1 MHPPAGFPEPSPHP
15 QEAPLTP
22 SLPNPSRAALAA
34 CTLALA
40 AAAAPAHAQRGFDW
54 NGEVA
59 SGATL
64 RVYTTSGTVTVR
76 EASGRTARIHAEL
89 ENAAEGE
96 IRFVSD
102 RSGGGVRVCALREG
116 ATCNDNG
123 VQGGNSNGWRQWR
136 NRRGKANFTVEVPR
150 GVVVRVSSGN
160 GDVAVSGATADV
172 HAASGNGDVRV
183 GAGAATVGASSGNGT
198 VMVDGARGPVH
209 ASSGNGRVTV
219 STAAG
224 PVNASTGN
232 GRVEVAIASRASGDM
247 EFSSGN
253 GSITVTLP
261 SDFGAQVEAST
272 GNGGFQSDFPLQVN
286 GRISS
291 HRVSGTIGRGGGRLR
306 LSTGNGSITLRRAG
320 S

>member
-1 MHPPAGFPEPSPHP
+1 MKPSLHP
-15 QEAPLTP
+15 QEDPVTGSLLTP
-22 SLPNPSRAALAA
+22 TRAALAA
-34 CTLALA
+34 CTLAVA
-40 AAAAPAHAQRGFDW
+40 AAASPAHAQRAFDW
-54 NGEVA
+54 SGEVA

-64 RVYTTSGTVTVR
+64 RVFTTSGTVTVR
-76 EASGRTARIHAEL
+76 EASGRTARIRAQT
-89 ENAAEGE
+89 ENAEEGE
-96 IRFVSD
+96 IRYVTD

-116 ATCNDNG
+116 YSCSDNG
-123 VQGGNSNGWRQWR
+123 VQGGSRNWRGGR

-172 HAASGNGDVRV
+172 HASSGNGDVRV
-183 GAGAATVGASSGNGT
+183 GAGAGTVGASSGNGT
-198 VMVDGARGPVH
+198 VMVDGARGPVR

-219 STAAG
+219 STASG

-232 GRVEVAIASRASGDM
+232 GRVEVAIASRAAGNM

-261 SDFGAQVEAST
+261 SDFAAQIEATT
-272 GNGGFQSDFPLQVN
+272 GNGGFETDFPLRVN

-291 HRVSGTIGRGGGRLR
+291 HRVSGSIGQGGGRMR
-306 LSTGNGSITLRRAG
+306 LSTGNGTISLRRAG

>member
-1 MHPPAGFPEPSPHP
+1 LPVVFREPSPHP
-15 QEAPLTP
+15 QEDPLSPT
-22 SLPNPSRAALAA
+22 LLNPTRAALAA
-34 CTLALA
+34 CTLAVFA
-40 AAAAPAHAQRGFDW
+40 AVSPALAQRGFDW
-54 NGEVA
+54 SGEVA
-59 SGATL
+59 PGATL
-64 RVYTTSGTVTVR
+64 RVYTTAGTVTVR
-76 EASGRTARIHAEL
+76 ESSGRTARIRAQTEHAE
-89 ENAAEGE
+89 EGE
-96 IRFVSD
+96 IRFVTD
-102 RSGGGVRVCALREG
+102 RSGGGVRVCALRDG
-116 ATCNDNG
+116 STCSDNG
-123 VQGGNSNGWRQWR
+123 VNSNNHDWGRWR
-136 NRRGKANFTVEVPR
+136 NRRGRANFTVEVPR

-183 GAGAATVGASSGNGT
+183 AAGAASVGASSGNGA

-219 STAAG
+219 STASG

-232 GRVEVAIASRASGDM
+232 GRVEVAIASRATGDM

-253 GSITVTLP
+253 GSITLTLP
-261 SDFGAQVEAST
+261 ADFGARVEAST

-306 LSTGNGSITLRRAG
+306 MSTGNGTITLRRAG

>member
-1 MHPPAGFPEPSPHP
+1 M
-15 QEAPLTP
+15 TP
-22 SLPNPSRAALAA
+22 SLLTPTRAALAA
-34 CTLALA
+34 CTLAMV

-54 NGEVA
+54 SGEL
-59 SGATL
+59 SPGTTL
-64 RVYTTSGTVTVR
+64 RVFTSTGTVTVR
-76 EASGRTARIHAEL
+76 EASGRTARIRGEV
-89 ENAAEGE
+89 ENAREGE
-96 IRFVSD
+96 FRFVTD
-102 RSGGGVRVCALREG
+102 RAGGGVRVCALREG
-116 ATCNDNG
+116 STCSDEGMRNNNNG
-123 VQGGNSNGWRQWR
+123 GWREWR

-183 GAGAATVGASSGNGT
+183 GAGAATVGASTGNGE
-198 VMVDGARGPVH
+198 VMVDGARGPVR
-209 ASSGNGRVTV
+209 ASSGNGRVSV
-219 STAAG
+219 STASG

-261 SDFGAQVEAST
+261 SDFAAHVEAST
-272 GNGGFQSDFPLQVN
+272 GNGGFQSDFPMQVN

-291 HRVSGTIGRGGGRLR
+291 HRVSGTIGQGGGRLR
-306 LSTGNGSITLRRAG
+306 LST
-320 S
+320 

>member
-1 MHPPAGFPEPSPHP
+1 MTRLLP
-15 QEAPLTP
+15 TP
-22 SLPNPSRAALAA
+22 TLAALAA
-34 CTLALA
+34 CTLAVFA
-40 AAAAPAHAQRGFDW
+40 SAAPAHAQRGFDW
-54 NGEVA
+54 
-59 SGATL
+59 SGDLAPGSTL

-76 EASGRTARIHAEL
+76 EASGRGARIRAET
-89 ENAAEGE
+89 ENAGQGE
-96 IRFVSD
+96 IRFVTD
-102 RSGGGVRVCALREG
+102 RSDGIRVCALRERDS
-116 ATCNDNG
+116 CSDNEIESG
-123 VQGGNSNGWRQWR
+123 RGDWRGR
-136 NRRGKANFTVEVPR
+136 NRGRANFTIEVPR
-150 GVVVRVSSGN
+150 GVVVRVGSGN

-172 HAASGNGDVRV
+172 HASSGNGDVRV
-183 GAGAATVGASSGNGT
+183 DAGAANVNASSGNGT
-198 VMVDGARGPVH
+198 VLVDGARGPVH

-219 STAAG
+219 STASG

-232 GRVEVAIASRASGDM
+232 GRVEVAIASRAAGDM

-261 SDFGAQVEAST
+261 ADFSAQVEATT

-291 HRVSGTIGRGGGRLR
+291 HRVSGTIGSGGGRLR

>member
-1 MHPPAGFPEPSPHP
+1 VTLSSA
-15 QEAPLTP
+15 
-22 SLPNPSRAALAA
+22 RAALAA

-40 AAAAPAHAQRGFDW
+40 VSATPALAQRDFDW
-54 NGEVA
+54 SGDLA
-59 SGATL
+59 AGATL
-64 RVYTTSGTVTVR
+64 RVYTTHGTVTVR
-76 EASGRTARIHAEL
+76 EASGRGARIHADL
-89 ENAAEGE
+89 ENAQEGE
-96 IRFVSD
+96 IRFVTD
-102 RSGGGVRVCALREG
+102 RAGGGIRVCALREG
-116 ATCNDNG
+116 STCNDNG
-123 VQGGNSNGWRQWR
+123 VQSGNDGWRQWR
-136 NRRGKANFTVEVPR
+136 NRRGRANFTVEVPR

-160 GDVAVSGATADV
+160 GDVAVGGATAEV
-172 HAASGNGDVRV
+172 HASSGNGDVRV
-183 GAGAATVGASSGNGT
+183 ESGAGSVNASSGNGA

-219 STAAG
+219 STASG

-232 GRVEVAIASRASGDM
+232 GRVEVSIASRASGNM

-261 SDFGAQVEAST
+261 SDFAAQVEAST

-291 HRVSGTIGRGGGRLR
+291 HRVSGRIGTGGGRMT